1 MTQNGKMSSYGLY
14 LQTVRVEKGISID
27 QVAEESRI
35 RAEILRS
42 IEAEDHAKLPDD
54 VFVKGF
60 LRIFAQ
66 VIGADPEEAVRRF
79 DVRRKPVPA
88 AEIHS
93 SGGTEKPPRLW
104 LTLLWI
110 AALMIGLVGGTL
122 VVYQMV
128 FHKEQAAAPHE
139 ATMKTQEDRP
149 PAEESSPADTPAETA
164 ETAEKAE
171 TAETMIEAT
180 PPQTKAVEK
189 RAAYALEIVCHED
202 TWLKIIADDARATEH
217 QMKPG
222 DKITL
227 NAETMFN
234 LLIGNAGGISVQ
246 LNGQPVPVPG
256 GSGQVVNLQLP

>member
-14 LQTVRVEKGISID
+14 LQTVRVEKGISIE

-66 VIGADPEEAVRRF
+66 VIGADPEEALRRF

-93 SGGTEKPPRLW
+93 NRGKEKSPRLW
-104 LTLLWI
+104 LTVLWV
-110 AALMIGLVGGTL
+110 AAMMIGLVGGTL

-128 FHKEQAAAPHE
+128 YHKGQAAAPHE
-139 ATMKTQEDRP
+139 ATVKTQEDSP
-149 PAEESSPADTPAETA
+149 PISPAKESSSAETPAETA
-164 ETAEKAE
+164 ET
-171 TAETMIEAT
+171 MMEAT

-189 RAAYALEIVCHED
+189 PAAYALEIVCHED

-256 GSGQVVNLQLP
+256 SSGQVVNLQLP

>member
-1 MTQNGKMSSYGLY
+1 MTN
-14 LQTVRVEKGISID
+14 
-27 QVAEESRI
+27 SRMTS
-35 RAEILRS
+35 LS
-42 IEAEDHAKLPDD
+42 
-54 VFVKGF
+54 KGF
-60 LRIFAQ
+60 CGLFAE

-88 AEIHS
+88 DKIHS
-93 SGGTEKPPRLW
+93 SSGPEKPPRLW
-104 LTLLWI
+104 LTVLWI
-110 AALMIGLVGGTL
+110 AAIMIGLVGGTL

-128 FHKEQAAAPHE
+128 FHKEQTATPHE
-139 ATMKTQEDRP
+139 ATRKRRKTAPLRKNRLLPIRRRKRRNDHRGHA
-149 PAEESSPADTPAETA
+149 PAN
-164 ETAEKAE
+164 
-171 TAETMIEAT
+171 
-180 PPQTKAVEK
+180 QGGEK

>member
-1 MTQNGKMSSYGLY
+1 
-14 LQTVRVEKGISID
+14 
-27 QVAEESRI
+27 
-35 RAEILRS
+35 
-42 IEAEDHAKLPDD
+42 
-54 VFVKGF
+54 
-60 LRIFAQ
+60 
-66 VIGADPEEAVRRF
+66 
-79 DVRRKPVPA
+79 
-88 AEIHS
+88 
-93 SGGTEKPPRLW
+93 
-104 LTLLWI
+104 
-110 AALMIGLVGGTL
+110 
-122 VVYQMV
+122 
-128 FHKEQAAAPHE
+128 
-139 ATMKTQEDRP
+139 MKTQEDRP

-164 ETAEKAE
+164 ET
-171 TAETMIEAT
+171 MIEAT
-180 PPQTKAVEK
+180 SPQTKAVEK

>member
-1 MTQNGKMSSYGLY
+1 
-14 LQTVRVEKGISID
+14 
-27 QVAEESRI
+27 
-35 RAEILRS
+35 
-42 IEAEDHAKLPDD
+42 
-54 VFVKGF
+54 
-60 LRIFAQ
+60 
-66 VIGADPEEAVRRF
+66 
-79 DVRRKPVPA
+79 
-88 AEIHS
+88 
-93 SGGTEKPPRLW
+93 
-104 LTLLWI
+104 
-110 AALMIGLVGGTL
+110 
-122 VVYQMV
+122 MV

-149 PAEESSPADTPAETA
+149 PAEESSPADMP
-164 ETAEKAE
+164 AE